1 MMDDSKLIN
10 FRRLI
15 FEDAEKQRDD
25 TLALVEEEK
34 KRRISEAK
42 AEISERYEKR
52 CNREIVKIK
61 SRINEELS
69 QKRSEQKHELLLAR
83 EELKQSVFSS
93 VEEKLAEFIKTKEYI
108 EYMKVQ
114 IEKAFSLLNCDN
126 AVIIINENDEGLK
139 SLGYNTQTTDED
151 FKGGCIVLDKSSG
164 RRIDLTMKTKL
175 SKLESGFL
183 QTYKLKL

>member
-1 MMDDSKLIN
+1 MIDDSKLIN

-15 FEDAEKQRDD
+15 FEDAEKKRDD

-52 CNREIVKIK
+52 FKRETVKIK

-69 QKRSEQKHELLLAR
+69 QKRSEQKRELLFAR
-83 EELKQSVFSS
+83 EELKQSVFES
-93 VEEKLAEFIKTKEYI
+93 VEEKLAEFIKKQEYI

-114 IEKAFSLLNCDN
+114 IDEAFSLLNSND

-139 SLGYNTQTTDED
+139 SLGYNTETTPED
-151 FKGGCIVLDKSSG
+151 FKGGCIVLDKPSG

-175 SKLESGFL
+175 SKLESEFL
-183 QTYKLKL
+183 QAYKLKL